1 MPIVDMSDMLSHA
14 YRNRYAIGAFDVVSI
29 DFIEGVVAAAE
40 HCRAPIILSLAE
52 SHFEH
57 YDFELLLAAVEKAAQ
72 RTTVP
77 VAIHLDHGATVD
89 MARRAIN
96 LGCNGVMVDATAG
109 GFEENLALTRR
120 IAEMAHACGVTV
132 EGELGYVPGVEG
144 EDAER
149 HPGEIRYTTPEE
161 ATEYV
166 RATQVD
172 CLAVSIGTVHGRF
185 QGEAQLDFARLEAIN
200 NSLGIPL
207 VIHGGTG
214 LTDAQFR
221 QLIERG
227 VAKINY
233 YTALADAAAATVR
246 ARVQNNPSAGY
257 TSQVKDIRQAVSKEA
272 VRCIELWGSSGRA
285 EDLLKAC
292 RPWQSVEHV
301 IFYNVEGI
309 SEIGVEEMM
318 AEGKRVLGAIPGV
331 REVVC
336 GSAVQTEASYR
347 YAWLVRFTHPA
358 VIDSYRNHP
367 DHRAFADNRFRPVAG
382 NRISIDFARK

>member
-1 MPIVDMSDMLSHA
+1 MPIVDMSDMLTHA
-14 YRNRYAIGAFDVVSI
+14 YRNQYAIGALDVVSI

-40 HCRAPIILSLAE
+40 HCQAPIILSLAE

-57 YDFELLLAAVEKAAQ
+57 YDFELLLAAVEKAAE
-72 RTTVP
+72 RTSVP
-77 VAIHLDHGATVD
+77 VAIHLDHGASFE
-89 MARRAIN
+89 MAARAIN

-109 GFEENLALTRR
+109 GFEENLSLTRR

-149 HPGEIRYTTPEE
+149 HPGEILYTTPEE
-161 ATEYV
+161 AAEYV
-166 RATQVD
+166 QATQVD

-185 QGEAQLDFARLEAIN
+185 QGEAQLDFDRLDAIN
-200 NSLGIPL
+200 RQLGLPL

-221 QLIERG
+221 QLIARG

-233 YTALADAAAATVR
+233 YTALADAAASSVR
-246 ARVQNNPSAGY
+246 TNIQERPRAGY
-257 TSQVKDIRQAVSKEA
+257 TTQVKDIRQAVRQEA
-272 VRCIELWGSSGRA
+272 ERCIELWGGTNRA
-285 EDLLKAC
+285 EELLKTC
-292 RPWQSVEHV
+292 RLWQPVEHV
-301 IFYNVEGI
+301 IVYNVQGI
-309 SEIGVEEMM
+309 NKAEVKQMM
-318 AEGKRVLGAIPGV
+318 AEGKRVLSTIPGV

-336 GSAVQTEASYR
+336 GSALQVEASYR
-347 YAWLVRFTHPA
+347 YAWLIRFAHPT

-367 DHRAFADNRFRPVAG
+367 DHQAFADKLFRPVAG
-382 NRISIDFARK
+382 NRLSIDFERQ

>member
-1 MPIVDMSDMLSHA
+1 
-14 YRNRYAIGAFDVVSI
+14 VVSI

-40 HCRAPIILSLAE
+40 HCQAPIILSLAE

-57 YDFELLLAAVEKAAQ
+57 YDFELLLAAVEKAAE
-72 RTTVP
+72 RTSVP
-77 VAIHLDHGATVD
+77 VAIHLDHGASFE
-89 MARRAIN
+89 MAARAIN

-109 GFEENLALTRR
+109 GFEENLSLTRR

-149 HPGEIRYTTPEE
+149 HPGEILYTTPEE
-161 ATEYV
+161 AAEYV
-166 RATQVD
+166 QATQVD

-185 QGEAQLDFARLEAIN
+185 QGEAQLDFDRLDAIN
-200 NSLGIPL
+200 RQLGLPL

-221 QLIERG
+221 QLIARG

-233 YTALADAAAATVR
+233 YTALADAAASSVR
-246 ARVQNNPSAGY
+246 TNIQESPRAGY
-257 TSQVKDIRQAVSKEA
+257 TTQVKDIRQAVRQEA
-272 VRCIELWGSSGRA
+272 ERCIELWGGTNRA
-285 EDLLKAC
+285 EELLKTC
-292 RPWQSVEHV
+292 RLWQPVEHV
-301 IFYNVEGI
+301 IVYNVQGI
-309 SEIGVEEMM
+309 NKAEVKQMM
-318 AEGKRVLGAIPGV
+318 AEGKRVLSTIPGV

-336 GSAVQTEASYR
+336 GSALQVEASYR
-347 YAWLVRFTHPA
+347 YAWLIRFAHPT

-367 DHRAFADNRFRPVAG
+367 DHQAFADKLFRPVAG
-382 NRISIDFARK
+382 NRLSIDFERQ

>member
-1 MPIVDMSDMLSHA
+1 M
-14 YRNRYAIGAFDVVSI
+14 
-29 DFIEGVVAAAE
+29 
-40 HCRAPIILSLAE
+40 
-52 SHFEH
+52 
-57 YDFELLLAAVEKAAQ
+57 
-72 RTTVP
+72 P
-77 VAIHLDHGATVD
+77 VAIHLDHGATFD

-109 GFEENLALTRR
+109 GFEENLTLTRR
-120 IAEMAHACGVTV
+120 ITAMAQACGVTV

-149 HPGEIRYTTPEE
+149 HPGEILYTTPEE
-161 ATEYV
+161 AAEYV

-185 QGEAQLDFARLEAIN
+185 QGEAQLDFERLDAIN
-200 NSLGIPL
+200 TRLGIPL

-246 ARVQNNPSAGY
+246 ARVQENPRAGY
-257 TSQVKDIRQAVSKEA
+257 TSQVKDIRQAVSKE
-272 VRCIELWGSSGRA
+272 VIRCIELWGGAGRA
-285 EDLLKAC
+285 EDLLQSC
-292 RPWQSVEHV
+292 RPWQPVEHV
-301 IFYNVEGI
+301 IVYNVEGV
-309 SEIGVEEMM
+309 SEAEVEDMM

-336 GSAVQTEASYR
+336 GSAIQTEASYR
-347 YAWLVRFTHPA
+347 YAWLVRFVHPA

-367 DHRAFADNRFRPVAG
+367 DHRAFADNRFRPIAG
-382 NRISIDFARK
+382 NRISIDFARP

>member
-1 MPIVDMSDMLSHA
+1 MPIVDMSDMLNHA

-40 HCRAPIILSLAE
+40 HCKAPIILSLAE

-72 RTTVP
+72 RSCVP
-77 VAIHLDHGATVD
+77 VAIHLDHGESYE
-89 MARRAIN
+89 MASRAIN
-96 LGCNGVMVDATAG
+96 LGCNGVMVDATSG
-109 GFEENLALTRR
+109 GFDKNLALTRK

-149 HPGEIRYTTPEE
+149 HPGEILYTTPEE
-161 ATEYV
+161 AAEYV
-166 RATQVD
+166 RATGVD

-185 QGEAQLDFARLEAIN
+185 QGEAQLDFERLAAIN
-200 NSLGIPL
+200 ESLGIPL

-227 VAKINY
+227 VTKINY
-233 YTALADAAAATVR
+233 YTALSDAAAATVR
-246 ARVQNNPSAGY
+246 TRVADDPRAGY
-257 TSQVKDIRQAVSKEA
+257 TGQVREIRQAVRRETE
-272 VRCIELWGSSGRA
+272 RCIELWGGAGRA
-285 EDLLKAC
+285 EELLQAC
-292 RPWQSVEHV
+292 RPWQPVEHV
-301 IFYNVEGI
+301 IVYNVEGVTE
-309 SEIGVEEMM
+309 SGVEQMM
-318 AEGKRVLGAIPGV
+318 AEGKRVLTAIPGV

-336 GSAVQTEASYR
+336 GQAIQQEASYR
-347 YAWLVRFTHPA
+347 YAWLIRFAHPV
-358 VIDSYRNHP
+358 VIDSYREHP
-367 DHRAFADNRFRPVAG
+367 DHRAFADNHFRPVAG
-382 NRISIDFARK
+382 NRISIDFKRK